1 MNTNAPECVAIYSRK
16 SKFTGKGESIE
27 NQIEMCRQYIKM
39 HYPEIADDKIETYE
53 DEGYSGKSI
62 QRPQFKKMMEDCHK
76 HKIKMIVCY
85 RFDRVSRNIKDFA
98 ELIQELE
105 QLKISFVSIK
115 ENFDTTSPM
124 GRAMMFI
131 SSVFSQLERE
141 TIAERIRDNMHELA
155 KSGRWLGGV
164 PPTGY
169 HSQELVGSIT
179 VDGKTRKAYKLN
191 VVKAEAEL
199 VKTIFSKFI
208 ETNSLTKTETFLRQ
222 QHIKTKNNRDFT
234 RFSIS
239 NILKN
244 PVYMISDEDAWN
256 YFKNLGVEVYSPKE
270 SFDGV
275 HGIMAYSKTIQTSGK
290 TNQIKDMKEWIIAVG
305 KHRGIISGADWVK
318 VQNMLYQNKSKS
330 YHKPKSNVALL
341 SGLLFCGNC
350 GAYMRPKLSGRTN
363 SKGERIYD
371 YLCETKEK
379 TKGQDCKMKRPNGNE
394 LDRAVCE
401 HIKALTE
408 DKSHFLKELDKAKK
422 SIMNQQDDFDQKLY
436 NLKKSEKENEKKIQ
450 SLVEALSSGGES
462 AASGYITTQIN
473 EIHKQNEAIKKQ
485 ISDMENL
492 TMGQTLTGVEF
503 DILKEMLSNFSS
515 SFDTMN
521 IEQKRLA
528 LRSLIQRVVW
538 DGENVHVYLFGASD
552 KSIDLTGSET
562 GSEEPQGDESK

>member
-27 NQIEMCRQYIKM
+27 NQLEMCRQYIKM

-305 KHRGIISGADWVK
+305 KHRGLISGADWVK

-363 SKGERIYD
+363 AKGERIYD

-450 SLVEALSSGGES
+450 SLVEALSSGGET

-492 TMGQTLTGVEF
+492 TMGQTLTDVEF